1 VPLPLDEKVLALD
14 RALADAGLPHAFGGA
29 LALAYYATPRGTVD
43 IDVNVFVRADR
54 AERVLG
60 ALEGVGVPPG
70 GAGTR
75 AEIRER
81 GQTRLRWEGTP
92 IDLFFSYDAL
102 HDRCQERLRVVPF
115 GVGAS
120 LPILS
125 AEDLAVFKAI
135 FDRPKDWSDLGEV
148 LYAQGPQFDAAYVL
162 GWLRRIL
169 NADDPRLERFEAL
182 VGAAPVD

>member
-1 VPLPLDEKVLALD
+1 MTLPLDEKVLALD
-14 RALADAGLPHAFGGA
+14 RALEEAAVPHAFGGA

-43 IDVNVFVRADR
+43 IDLNVFVRADR
-54 AERVLG
+54 SERVLRTLAG
-60 ALEGVGVPPG
+60 LGVPTG
-70 GAGTR
+70 GARTR
-75 AEIRER
+75 AEIRDR

-115 GVGAS
+115 GEGAS

-135 FDRPKDWSDLGEV
+135 FDRPKDWGDLAEV
-148 LYAQGPQFDAAYVL
+148 LYAQGPGFDAAYVVA
-162 GWLRRIL
+162 WLRRIL
-169 NADDPRLERFEAL
+169 DAGDPRIERFEGL
-182 VGAAPVD
+182 VGAAPAD